1 MRLDTPETLNLPHPT
16 ARRMWGCDSAAA
28 HRQNF
33 PTVLQPQQ
41 PLPPPG
47 LQDLATP
54 KHPTSHNTPNMATV
68 LPPPSKRQRRE
79 DIERTQT
86 QQDVAPLLATD
97 LGSFKANFVDG
108 DGNQL
113 ADVIEINFADATEK
127 NVSTLLNT
135 LLERVCAPVTLVAVL

>member
-1 MRLDTPETLNLPHPT
+1 MDLNRPDHPKRNTGT
-16 ARRMWGCDSAAA
+16 A
-28 HRQNF
+28 
-33 PTVLQPQQ
+33 
-41 PLPPPG
+41 
-47 LQDLATP
+47 
-54 KHPTSHNTPNMATV
+54 TPNMATV

-97 LGSFKANFVDG
+97 LGSFKANFVDS
-108 DGNQL
+108 DGNQM

-135 LLERVCAPVTLVAVL
+135 LLERVCGRVTPDLASAADAQADRTERTSPLTASAFTSQARILS

>member
-1 MRLDTPETLNLPHPT
+1 
-16 ARRMWGCDSAAA
+16 
-28 HRQNF
+28 
-33 PTVLQPQQ
+33 
-41 PLPPPG
+41 
-47 LQDLATP
+47 
-54 KHPTSHNTPNMATV
+54 MATV

-135 LLERVCAPVTLVAVL
+135 LLERVCVAGLFYLPPADSEPFP